1 MNDVMLATRLPI
13 RGTEHPTDL
22 RHLLMA
28 EMVQPGDIVIDASG
42 VERLPSS
49 LVQIIAAAA
58 RDLHDEGRRCVILN
72 PSIGF
77 TLAFETLGLDCAS
90 GFFTTEYL

>member
-1 MNDVMLATRLPI
+1 MSDMTLATRLQI
-13 RGTEHPTDL
+13 RGTEHPADL

-28 EMVQPGDIVIDASG
+28 EMIQPGDISIDASD

-49 LVQIIAAAA
+49 LVQIITAAA
-58 RDLHDEGRRCVILN
+58 RDLHIEGRRCIILN
-72 PSIGF
+72 PSIAF